1 MEPEQSGFWGLG
13 HGDQTPG
20 SYIEC
25 INKIRH
31 MIKVDFTVSDLNG
44 KIIKTYSLN
53 LEPSQILIEVDN
65 AREVWDEYHVRAK
78 SDNPIAPFE
87 VYKSKTYKEEMYD
100 RQRLLDLHDE
110 LCDQDFE

>member
-1 MEPEQSGFWGLG
+1 MR
-13 HGDQTPG
+13 
-20 SYIEC
+20 
-25 INKIRH
+25 N

-53 LEPSQILIEVDN
+53 LEPSHILMEVDN

-87 VYKSKTYKEEMYD
+87 VYKSKTYKQEMME
-100 RQRLLDLHDE
+100 RQYLQDLHDE
-110 LCDQDFE
+110 IAYMDFE

>member
-1 MEPEQSGFWGLG
+1 
-13 HGDQTPG
+13 
-20 SYIEC
+20 
-25 INKIRH
+25 

-53 LEPSQILIEVDN
+53 LEPSQILMEVDN

-87 VYKSKTYKEEMYD
+87 VYKSKTYKQEMME
-100 RQRLLDLHDE
+100 RQWLQDLHDE
-110 LCDQDFE
+110 VCDQDFE